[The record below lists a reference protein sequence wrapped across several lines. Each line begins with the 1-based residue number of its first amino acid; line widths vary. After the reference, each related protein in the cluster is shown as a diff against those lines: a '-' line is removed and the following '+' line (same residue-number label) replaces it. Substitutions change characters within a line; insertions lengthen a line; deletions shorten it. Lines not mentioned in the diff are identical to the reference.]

1 MGLPAGRLRHRVSI
15 EELITGQD
23 TDGNAE
29 EEWVDAFGVLLPAE
43 IVALSG
49 RELIAAQSVQSKV
62 TTRIRIRYRAGIAPA
77 MRVVHRDTFYN
88 IEAIVPDP
96 DSGRR
101 YLTLHCASGVNVG

>member
-1 MGLPAGRLRHRVSI
+1 MNIGRLRHRVSI
-15 EELITGQD
+15 EALVIGLD
-23 TDGNAE
+23 TDGAAE
-29 EEWVDAFGVLLPAE
+29 EEWVDRFDRLLPAE

-49 RELIAAQSVQSKV
+49 RELIAAQAVQSKV
-62 TTRIRIRYRAGIAPA
+62 TTRIRIRYRAGVAPA

-101 YLTLHCASGVNVG
+101 YMTLHCASGVNVG